1 MLEISVVIPTK
12 NRATELIS
20 AVDSVM
26 VQSHL
31 PCELI
36 IVDQSE
42 EDDLCNIIESRY
54 ANTHPKIKLI
64 YIYNRDLKG
73 LVHAK
78 EVGIK
83 HASSSL
89 VCFLEDDIVLTRDFL
104 KKLSLTFQDKKI
116 LGCSGVIINHPIQ
129 PKIKNILFNFF
140 HIGIFKDSRY
150 KIYCNYESYNELIK
164 TDKLSGGLTM
174 WRKSLFDVV
183 KFDNNI
189 YFHYFEDIEFSTRV
203 EFLYPGS
210 LRINPSAQIY
220 HYPSLINR
228 SSPKIQYRNK
238 IQEAIRYYKK
248 RRTLP
253 YANVSIIFLLFGYFL
268 LGILK
273 FNIFYQIVF
282 LNAIKEELISP

>member
-1 MLEISVVIPTK
+1 MFEISVVIPTK
-12 NRATELIS
+12 NRATELIN
-20 AVDSVM
+20 AIDSVI

-36 IVDQSE
+36 IVDQSNS
-42 EDDLCNIIESRY
+42 DDLRYIIESRY
-54 ANTHPKIKLI
+54 ANIHSKIKFI
-64 YIYNRDLKG
+64 YVYRRDLKG

-104 KKLSLTFQDKKI
+104 NELSLIFHDNKI

-150 KIYCNYESYNELIK
+150 EIYCNYKSHNKLIK

-183 KFDNNI
+183 KFDNKI
-189 YFHYFEDIEFSTRV
+189 FFHYFEDIEFSTRV

-228 SSPKIQYRNK
+228 SSSQILYGNK

-248 RRTLP
+248 RRALP

-273 FNIFYQIVF
+273 FNISYQIVF
-282 LNAIKEELISP
+282 LKAIKEELISP